1 MSIAMKHSDTT
12 QAFQSLSLSI
22 PVDTAKYKKMY
33 LFLSKVLNV
42 SDENVILQTEE
53 QGIHYIMNREP
64 IEVLNRVYLPHDTWL
79 KGRLRLKTSK

>member
-64 IEVLNRVYLPHDTWL
+64 IEVLN
-79 KGRLRLKTSK
+79 